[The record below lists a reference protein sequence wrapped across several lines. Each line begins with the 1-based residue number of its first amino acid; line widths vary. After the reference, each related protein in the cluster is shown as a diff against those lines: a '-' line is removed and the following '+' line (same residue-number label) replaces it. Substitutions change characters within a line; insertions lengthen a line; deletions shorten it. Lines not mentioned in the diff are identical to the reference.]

1 MITYFIYHNI
11 FTGKE
16 KISLYKYN
24 KIKQFL
30 NSESNIT
37 ILILS
42 SFSLFYI
49 IFNSLIARGKHP
61 FIIAILV
68 ILNLILSN
76 IYKVFSEKFKYKQ
89 KVIEKDTNTLIF
101 DKDTKKEI
109 YKLIK
114 IDNYIVLETENKK
127 IKKIK
132 FDEDINEIYLNE
144 DGFNKY
150 IESSEFYTLFL
161 TLDFS
166 NLKINI
172 EEVYTKLYI
181 PKLKVFFNDSEIKKK
196 YNIYIVK

>member
-49 IFNSLIARGKHP
+49 IFNSLITRDKHP

-114 IDNYIVLETENKK
+114 IDNYIVLKTENKK

>member
-49 IFNSLIARGKHP
+49 IFNSLIARDKHP

-76 IYKVFSEKFKYKQ
+76 IYKVFSEKFKYKEEI
-89 KVIEKDTNTLIF
+89 IEKETNTLIL
-101 DKDTKKEI
+101 DKATRKET

-114 IDNYIVLETENKK
+114 IDDYIVLETKNKK
-127 IKKIK
+127 VKKIK
-132 FDEDINEIYLNE
+132 FDEEINEIYLNE
-144 DGFNKY
+144 DGFNEY
-150 IESSEFYTLFL
+150 IELSEFSTLFL

-172 EEVYTKLYI
+172 EEIYTKPYI

>member
-30 NSESNIT
+30 NSENNIT

-49 IFNSLIARGKHP
+49 IFNSLIARDKHP

>member
-1 MITYFIYHNI
+1 MISYFIYHNI

-24 KIKQFL
+24 KIKQFF

-49 IFNSLIARGKHP
+49 IFNSLIARDKHP

-101 DKDTKKEI
+101 DKDTKKET

-114 IDNYIVLETENKK
+114 IDDYIVLETENKK

-132 FDEDINEIYLNE
+132 FYEDINEIYLNE
-144 DGFNKY
+144 DRFNKY

-172 EEVYTKLYI
+172 EEVYTKPYI
-181 PKLKVFFNDSEIKKK
+181 PKLKVFFNDSEIKKE
-196 YNIYIVK
+196 I

>member
-1 MITYFIYHNI
+1 MISYFIYHNI

-37 ILILS
+37 IIILS

-49 IFNSLIARGKHP
+49 IFNSLIARDKHP

-76 IYKVFSEKFKYKQ
+76 IYKMFSEKFKYKQ
-89 KVIEKDTNTLIF
+89 KVIEKDRNTLIS
-101 DKDTKKEI
+101 DKDTKKET
-109 YKLIK
+109 YKFIK
-114 IDNYIVLETENKK
+114 IDDYIVLETKNKK

-132 FDEDINEIYLNE
+132 FYEDINEIYLNE

-150 IESSEFYTLFL
+150 IDPSEFYTLFL

-172 EEVYTKLYI
+172 EEIYTKPYI
-181 PKLKVFFNDSEIKKK
+181 PKLKVFFYNSEIKKK
-196 YNIYIVK
+196 YNIYIK

>member
-1 MITYFIYHNI
+1 M
-11 FTGKE
+11 
-16 KISLYKYN
+16 
-24 KIKQFL
+24 
-30 NSESNIT
+30 
-37 ILILS
+37 
-42 SFSLFYI
+42 
-49 IFNSLIARGKHP
+49 
-61 FIIAILV
+61 
-68 ILNLILSN
+68 
-76 IYKVFSEKFKYKQ
+76 FSEKFKYKQ

>member
-1 MITYFIYHNI
+1 MITYFIYHNV

-16 KISLYKYN
+16 KITLYEYK

-49 IFNSLIARGKHP
+49 IFNSLIARDKHP

-76 IYKVFSEKFKYKQ
+76 IYKVFSEKFKYKEE
-89 KVIEKDTNTLIF
+89 VIKKEINTLIF
-101 DKDTKKEI
+101 DKDIKKET
-109 YKLIK
+109 YKFIK
-114 IDNYIVLETENKK
+114 IDDYIVLEAKNKK

-132 FDEDINEIYLNE
+132 FDEEINEIYLNE
-144 DGFNKY
+144 DNFNKY
-150 IESSEFYTLFL
+150 IERSEILTLFL
-161 TLDFS
+161 TLDFF

-172 EEVYTKLYI
+172 EEVYIKPYI
-181 PKLKVFFNDSEIKKK
+181 PKLKVFFDDSEIKKK
-196 YNIYIVK
+196 YNIYIIK

>member
-1 MITYFIYHNI
+1 MISYFIYHNI

-49 IFNSLIARGKHP
+49 IFNSLIARDKHP
-61 FIIAILV
+61 FIITILV

-101 DKDTKKEI
+101 DKDTKKET

-114 IDNYIVLETENKK
+114 IDDYIVLETENKK

-132 FDEDINEIYLNE
+132 FYEDINEIYLNE
-144 DGFNKY
+144 DGLNKY
-150 IESSEFYTLFL
+150 IEPSEFYTLFL

-172 EEVYTKLYI
+172 EEVYTKPYI

>member
-49 IFNSLIARGKHP
+49 IFNSLIARDKHP

-89 KVIEKDTNTLIF
+89 KVIEKDINTLIF
-101 DKDTKKEI
+101 DKDTKKET

-114 IDNYIVLETENKK
+114 IDDYIVLETENKK
-127 IKKIK
+127 NKKIK
-132 FDEDINEIYLNE
+132 FYEDINEIYLNE

-150 IESSEFYTLFL
+150 IELSEFYTLFL

-172 EEVYTKLYI
+172 EEVYTKPYI

-196 YNIYIVK
+196 YNIYIIK

>member
-1 MITYFIYHNI
+1 MITYFIYHNV

-16 KISLYKYN
+16 KITLYKYN

-49 IFNSLIARGKHP
+49 IFNSLIARDKHP
-61 FIIAILV
+61 FIIAISV

-101 DKDTKKEI
+101 DKDTKKET

-114 IDNYIVLETENKK
+114 IDDYIVLETENKK

-132 FDEDINEIYLNE
+132 FYEDINEIYLNE

-150 IESSEFYTLFL
+150 IELSEFYTLFL

-172 EEVYTKLYI
+172 EEVYTKPYI

>member
-49 IFNSLIARGKHP
+49 IFNSLIARDKHP

-76 IYKVFSEKFKYKQ
+76 IYKVFSEKFKYKEEI
-89 KVIEKDTNTLIF
+89 IEKEANTLIF
-101 DKDTKKEI
+101 DKDTKKET

-114 IDNYIVLETENKK
+114 IDDYIVLETENKK

-132 FDEDINEIYLNE
+132 LYEEINEIYLNE

-150 IESSEFYTLFL
+150 IELSEFYTLFL

-172 EEVYTKLYI
+172 EEVYTKPYI

-196 YNIYIVK
+196 YNIYIK

>member
-49 IFNSLIARGKHP
+49 IFNSLIARDKHP

>member
-49 IFNSLIARGKHP
+49 IFNSLITRDKHP

>member
-49 IFNSLIARGKHP
+49 IFNSLIARDKHP

-76 IYKVFSEKFKYKQ
+76 IYKVFSEKFKYKEEI
-89 KVIEKDTNTLIF
+89 IEKETNTLIL
-101 DKDTKKEI
+101 DKATKKET

-114 IDNYIVLETENKK
+114 IDDYIVLETKNKK
-127 IKKIK
+127 VKKIK
-132 FDEDINEIYLNE
+132 FDEEINEIYLNE
-144 DGFNKY
+144 DGFNEY
-150 IESSEFYTLFL
+150 IELSEFSTLFL

-172 EEVYTKLYI
+172 EEIYTKPYI

-196 YNIYIVK
+196 YNIYIIK